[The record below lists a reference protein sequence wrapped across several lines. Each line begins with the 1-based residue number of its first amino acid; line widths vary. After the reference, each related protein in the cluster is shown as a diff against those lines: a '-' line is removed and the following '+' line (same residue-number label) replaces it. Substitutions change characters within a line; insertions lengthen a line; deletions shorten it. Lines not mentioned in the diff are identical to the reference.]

1 MTDSQMLQNLL
12 NVYEELI
19 SAPIVVTYMPYL
31 PALKDVIAELRR
43 RIALEELKND

>member
-1 MTDSQMLQNLL
+1 MTDAQMLWNLL
-12 NVYEELI
+12 AVYEELV

-43 RIALEELKND
+43 RIALEKTK